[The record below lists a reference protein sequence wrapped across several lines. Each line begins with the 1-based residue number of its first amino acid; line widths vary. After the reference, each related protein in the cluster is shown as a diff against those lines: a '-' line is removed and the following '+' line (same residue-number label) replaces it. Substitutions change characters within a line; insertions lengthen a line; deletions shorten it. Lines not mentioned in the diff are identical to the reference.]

1 MIMLIEFM
9 KNVIIIFVLALL
21 FCVLFLNQAPLTYS
35 HSNINKINEFDNFEH
50 KIITNVFPKSEK
62 IIPEKINNI
71 ENISI
76 KCNGIVID
84 DDSNEILFSQNE
96 NNIEPI
102 ASITKLATVLVFL
115 ENNPDFEKKYKITK
129 KDRIEGG
136 KIYLYQGDEVKIKDL
151 LFLSLVGSA
160 NTATMAL
167 VNASGIEKDK
177 FILAMNEK
185 MKELGLEKTNFV
197 DPIGLGDKNISTAK
211 EIARLVQ
218 FAMNNDYI
226 LKTTQYKKYEFITS
240 GNRKVVVN
248 NTNEILNKK
257 INNTK
262 NIGGKTGWTESAG
275 YCFGGKF
282 TNFKENNII
291 SVILGCKQ
299 KYERFTES
307 EKMVEWV
314 YNSYRWNN

>member
-1 MIMLIEFM
+1 M

-21 FCVLFLNQAPLTYS
+21 FCILFLNQAPLTYS
-35 HSNINKINEFDNFEH
+35 HSNINKVNEFDNFEN
-50 KIITNVFPKSEK
+50 KIITNVFPESKK
-62 IIPEKINNI
+62 IIPEKSKNI
-71 ENISI
+71 ENILI

-84 DDSNEILFSQNE
+84 DDSNEILFAQNE
-96 NNIEPI
+96 NKIEPI
-102 ASITKLATVLVFL
+102 ASITKLATALVFL

-129 KDRIEGG
+129 KDRVEGG
-136 KIYLYQGDEVKIKDL
+136 KIYLYQGDEVKIKNL
-151 LFLSLVGSA
+151 LFLSLIGSA

-185 MKELGLEKTNFV
+185 MKEIGLEKTNFV
-197 DPIGLGDKNISTAK
+197 DPIGLSNKNISTAK
-211 EIARLVQ
+211 EIAKLIQ
-218 FAMNNDYI
+218 FAMNNDNI
-226 LKTTQYKKYEFITS
+226 LKATQYKKYEFITN
-240 GNRKVVVN
+240 GNRKVIVN
-248 NTNEILNKK
+248 NTNEILNKE
-257 INNTK
+257 INNIK

-282 TNFKENNII
+282 TNFKENKII

-299 KYERFTES
+299 KHERFTES

-314 YNSYRWNN
+314 YNNYKWDN

>member
-1 MIMLIEFM
+1 M

-35 HSNINKINEFDNFEH
+35 HSNINKVNEFDNFEN
-50 KIITNVFPKSEK
+50 KIITNVFPESKK
-62 IIPEKINNI
+62 IIPEKSKNI
-71 ENISI
+71 ENILI

-84 DDSNEILFSQNE
+84 DDSNEILFAQNE
-96 NNIEPI
+96 NKIEPI
-102 ASITKLATVLVFL
+102 ASITKLATALVFL

-129 KDRIEGG
+129 KDRVEGG

-151 LFLSLVGSA
+151 LFLSLIGSA

-167 VNASGIEKDK
+167 VNASGTEKDK
-177 FILAMNEK
+177 FILAMNKK

-226 LKTTQYKKYEFITS
+226 LKTTQYKTYEFITS

-248 NTNEILNKK
+248 NTNKILNKK
-257 INNTK
+257 INNNIK

-314 YNSYRWNN
+314 YNNYKWNN